1 MIVFLIVGV
10 LSLVSIAYATYLL
23 RAAIAR
29 SQLGVRTEAVVL
41 GAITNFFDTLGIGSF
56 APTIAWIRLRKMV
69 PDRLIAMTMLS
80 GYILP
85 SLLQGIIFMLL
96 LGVRVD
102 PNLILGCV
110 VAMIIGGTVSPDL
123 ANKAPIKLVQA
134 IVGFA
139 LLVAA
144 IFYALSNLGMMPAG
158 GTATSLPPFQS
169 FIAIA
174 AHFLF
179 GILLAFGVGNYAPTL
194 ALLSLMGMDP
204 RLSFPIMATAAGLS
218 GSAAAARSLN
228 LMSIDLKISLGLAA
242 GAIPAVLVAAFLV
255 KEMPV
260 DMLRWLVVV
269 VVTYAAVTLLISAF
283 SKTDL
288 VPDDAAETAATHQ

>member
-1 MIVFLIVGV
+1 MIVALIVGV
-10 LSLVSIAYATYLL
+10 LSLVAIAYGVYLV
-23 RAAIAR
+23 RAALAAHQFGAR
-29 SQLGVRTEAVVL
+29 MEAVAL

-56 APTIAWIRLRKMV
+56 APSIAWMRLRKLV
-69 PDRLIAMTMLS
+69 PDRLIPMTMLS

-96 LGVRVD
+96 LGVKVD

-110 VAMIIGGTVSPDL
+110 VAMIIGGIISPDL
-123 ANKAPIKLVQA
+123 ANRAPIRMVQG
-134 IVGFA
+134 IVGVS

-144 IFYALSNLGMMPAG
+144 FFYSLSNLGLMPAG
-158 GTATSLPPFQS
+158 GTATSLPPMQALV
-169 FIAIA
+169 AIA

-204 RLSFPIMATAAGLS
+204 RFAFPIMATAAGLS

-228 LMSIDLKISLGLAA
+228 LMSIDLRISLGLAA

-260 DMLRWLVVV
+260 DVLRWLVVV
-269 VVTYAAVTLLISAF
+269 VVTYAAVTLLVSAL

>member
-1 MIVFLIVGV
+1 MIVTLIVGV
-10 LSLVSIAYATYLL
+10 LTLVWIAYATFLI
-23 RAAIAR
+23 RAAMSR
-29 SQLGVRTEAVVL
+29 NQVGFKLEAIIM

-56 APTIAWIRLRKMV
+56 APSIAWIRLRKMV

-85 SLLQGIIFMLL
+85 ALLQGIIFMLI

-123 ANKAPIKLVQA
+123 ANKAPIKMVQA

-139 LLVAA
+139 LLIAA
-144 IFYALSNLGMMPAG
+144 FFYGLSNLDLMPGG

-174 AHFLF
+174 AHFIF

-204 RLSFPIMATAAGLS
+204 RLAFPIMATAAGLS

-228 LMSIDLKISLGLAA
+228 LMNIDLKISLGLAA
-242 GAIPAVLVAAFLV
+242 GAIPAVLIAAFVV

-260 DMLRWLVVV
+260 EMLRWLVVV
-269 VVTYAAVTLLISAF
+269 VVTYAAITLLISAF

-288 VPDDAAETAATHQ
+288 VPDDAAEAAMTHQ

>member
-1 MIVFLIVGV
+1 MIVTLIVGV
-10 LSLVSIAYATYLL
+10 LSAVFIAYAVYLL
-23 RAAIAR
+23 RAAVAAN
-29 SQLGVRTEAVVL
+29 QLGARLEAVVL
-41 GAITNFFDTLGIGSF
+41 GGLANFFDTLGIGSF
-56 APTIAWIRLRKMV
+56 APSIAWMRLRHMV
-69 PDRLIAMTMLS
+69 PDRLIPMTMLS

-85 SLLQGIIFMLL
+85 SLLQGVIFMLL
-96 LGVRVD
+96 LGVKVD
-102 PNLILGCV
+102 PDLILGCV
-110 VAMIIGGTVSPDL
+110 VAMIVGGIISPDL

-134 IVGFA
+134 IVGFS

-144 IFYALSNLGMMPAG
+144 FFYGLSNLGLMPAG
-158 GTATSLPPFQS
+158 GTATSLPPLQS
-169 FIAIA
+169 MIAIA

-228 LMSIDLKISLGLAA
+228 LMNIDLKLSLGLAA
-242 GAIPAVLVAAFLV
+242 GAIPAVLIAAFVV
-255 KEMPV
+255 KEMPLE
-260 DMLRWLVVV
+260 MLRWLVVV
-269 VVTYAAVTLLISAF
+269 VVVYAAVTLLISAF

-288 VPDDAAETAATHQ
+288 VPDDAAEAAVSHQ